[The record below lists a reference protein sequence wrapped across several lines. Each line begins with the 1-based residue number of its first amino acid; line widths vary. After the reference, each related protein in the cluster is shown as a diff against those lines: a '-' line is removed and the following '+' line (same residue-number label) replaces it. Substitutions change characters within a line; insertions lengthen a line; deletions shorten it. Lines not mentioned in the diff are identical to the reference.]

1 MFLYI
6 PWIQN
11 LVKMTKGCRVSY
23 EKYNSGNIQSV
34 VSIPHTVFYLT
45 LTGLNQMVLK
55 VLQTVSVLNIVLY
68 GINCIYLH

>member
-6 PWIQN
+6 PRIQN

-23 EKYNSGNIQSV
+23 EKYNSRNIQSV

-55 VLQTVSVLNIVLY
+55 VVQTVSVFKCSI
-68 GINCIYLH
+68 IWH